1 MDKLQRIK
9 LMMNYDLRRTLNENL
24 EENNLP
30 IGDIDEGGLRNIEA
44 SAENLGKLGQLA
56 GKDLEVFDKAL
67 LNGAESV
74 RIGPKNYNSWKQIE
88 LDWPT
93 ISKDATAMGE
103 LRKQLISNLPA
114 GNAVK
119 ESLINH
125 VISSEGF
132 FKDFSGLTKEDI
144 IKKLNSKY
152 PNNPQLTADMADKFI
167 AKDLNG
173 DFNNYI
179 GKYGRRAG
187 TEAAI
192 DIENFKKTA
201 QNNLSSAQNM
211 TSDSIGA
218 DTLVLAKDDAEVMQ
232 NIQDLKSENPKAA
245 EIVEK
250 NVEAEKKLTFGEK
263 FDAFKT
269 KYLSK
274 KWLAGFGAV
283 IGAGVIVKFLFGGNT
298 TPELNTCL
306 VDLANTNDDNGGWR
320 ATSAGDPV
328 FLVKQS
334 GRYADADAKGG
345 LWFFNNGRVMSA
357 DQGKTKRGTYSCS
370 GGKVSLSEATAIDR
384 LGGIEI
390 TWDGEGNKTGKV
402 KTGNIQT
409 KTGGSKYQT
418 CNDFPF
424 TFGCKNIIITD
435 IQKCL
440 GLEAKYQT
448 GNFGPVT
455 KQKLID
461 AKINDGSTITLDDFN
476 KIRAN
481 CYGQPQPIQAEPK
494 KVDLGPAPI
503 VAPTTNNTPTAEP
516 QQTQTP
522 VQPPSAPEVTG
533 DQLYNHYLSSE
544 YFKAGKIGDQR
555 VKYKGPDLT
564 QSDLDK
570 LNQYL
575 VSQGYKF
582 LKDKDKGTQ
591 YGAPDTEKY
600 VWRKVK

>member
-30 IGDIDEGGLRNIEA
+30 VGNLDELGIRNIEA
-44 SAENLGKLGQLA
+44 SAEDLSKLGQLT
-56 GKDLEVFDKAL
+56 GKDLETFDKAL
-67 LNGAESV
+67 LNGAETV

-88 LDWPT
+88 MDWPKL
-93 ISKDATAMGE
+93 SKDATAMGE

-114 GNAVK
+114 GNATR
-119 ESLINH
+119 EALINH
-125 VISSEGF
+125 LISSEGF
-132 FKDFSGLTKEDI
+132 FKEFSGLTKEEI
-144 IKKLNSKY
+144 AQKLASKY
-152 PNNPQLTADMADKFI
+152 PNRPELTADMANKFI

-179 GKYGRRAG
+179 AKYGRRAG
-187 TEAAI
+187 TDAAI
-192 DIENFKKTA
+192 DVENFKKTA
-201 QNNLSSAQNM
+201 QNNLSTAQNM
-211 TSDSIGA
+211 TADSIGA
-218 DTLVLAKDDAEVMQ
+218 DTLVLAKDESEVTQ
-232 NIQDLKSENPKAA
+232 NIQDLKAENPKAA

-250 NVEAEKKLTFGEK
+250 NVETEKKLTFKEK
-263 FDAFKT
+263 WNTFKT

-274 KWLAGFGAV
+274 KWLAGFGAI
-283 IGAGVIVKFLFGGNT
+283 IGAGVILKFLFGGNT
-298 TPELNTCL
+298 TPELNPCL
-306 VDLANTNDDNGGWR
+306 IDLANSNDDNGGWR

-345 LWFFNNGRVMSA
+345 LWFFNNGRVMTA

-370 GGKVSLSEATAIDR
+370 GGQVSLSEQAAADR
-384 LGGIEI
+384 LGGIQI
-390 TWDGEGNKTGKV
+390 TWDGEATKTE
-402 KTGNIQT
+402 KTKT
-409 KTGGSKYQT
+409 EKTTTGGSKYKT

-448 GNFGPVT
+448 GNFGPMT
-455 KQKLID
+455 KQKLVD
-461 AKINDGSTITLDDFN
+461 AKINDGSTITLDDYN

-481 CYGQPQPIQAEPK
+481 CYGQPQTEPQ

-503 VAPTTNNTPTAEP
+503 VAPTTNDTPTAEP
-516 QQTQTP
+516 QQTQAP

-533 DQLYNHYLSSE
+533 DQLYSHYLASN
-544 YFKAGKIGDQR
+544 YFNAGKIGDQR

-591 YGAPDTEKY
+591 YGAPNTEKY
-600 VWRKVK
+600 VWTKVR

>member
-9 LMMNYDLRRTLNENL
+9 LMMKYDLKRTLNENL

-30 IGDIDEGGLRNIEA
+30 IGDIDEAGMRNIAA
-44 SAENLGKLGQLA
+44 SAEDLTKLGQLA

-67 LNGAESV
+67 LNGAETV
-74 RIGPKNYNSWKQIE
+74 RIGPKDYNSWKQIE
-88 LDWPT
+88 MDWPKL
-93 ISKDATAMGE
+93 SKDATAMGQ

-114 GNAVK
+114 GNATR
-119 ESLINH
+119 EALIDH

-132 FKDFSGLTKEDI
+132 FKEFSGLSKEEI
-144 IKKLNSKY
+144 SQKLISKY
-152 PNNPQLTADMADKFI
+152 PNRPDLTTDMANKFI

-179 GKYGRRAG
+179 AKYGRRAG
-187 TEAAI
+187 TEAVI
-192 DIENFKKTA
+192 DVENFKKTA
-201 QNNLSSAQNM
+201 QTNLTAAENM
-211 TSDSIGA
+211 TAESLGA
-218 DTLVLAKDDAEVMQ
+218 ETLVLAKSESEVAQ
-232 NIQDLKSENPKAA
+232 NISDLKVENPKAA

-250 NVEAEKKLTFGEK
+250 NVAIEKKLTFGEK

-274 KWLAGFGAV
+274 KWLAGLGAV
-283 IGAGVIVKFLFGGNT
+283 IGAGVIVRFLFGGNT
-298 TPELNTCL
+298 TPELNPCL

-328 FLVKQS
+328 FLVKQT

-345 LWFFNNGRVMSA
+345 LWFFNTGRVVTA
-357 DQGKTKRGTYSCS
+357 DKGVTKRGTFSCS
-370 GGKVSLSEATAIDR
+370 GGKVALSEQSAATDR
-384 LGGIEI
+384 LGNIQI
-390 TWDGEGNKTGKV
+390 TWDGTTAKTDNNK
-402 KTGNIQT
+402 KTQT
-409 KTGGSKYQT
+409 DGSKYQT

-448 GNFGPVT
+448 GNFGPMT

-461 AKINDGSTITLDDFN
+461 AKINDGTSITLDDFN
-476 KIRAN
+476 KIRTN
-481 CYGQPQPIQAEPK
+481 CAGQPETKPQTEPQ
-494 KVDLGPAPI
+494 KVDVPAAPI
-503 VAPTTNNTPTAEP
+503 VAQTTQNEP
-516 QQTQTP
+516 QQTPVQPTSAP

-533 DQLYNHYLSSE
+533 NQLYDHYLANN
-544 YFKAGKIGDQR
+544 YFKAGKVGDQR

-575 VSQGYKF
+575 NSQGYNF

-591 YGAPDTEKY
+591 YGTPDTEKY
-600 VWRKVK
+600 VWTKVR